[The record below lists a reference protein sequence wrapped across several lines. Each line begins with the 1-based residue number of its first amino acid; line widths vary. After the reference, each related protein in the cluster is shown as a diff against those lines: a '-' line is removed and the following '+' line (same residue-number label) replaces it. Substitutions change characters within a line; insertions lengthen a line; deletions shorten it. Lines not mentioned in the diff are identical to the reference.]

1 MPSFH
6 YRGPAV
12 VLAVL
17 GLVAGGVAV
26 AGPASAATPVD
37 IPDSNLLNCVDSTLG
52 LPAGTPIDSD
62 QAQSLISIT
71 CNNLGITD
79 MTGLGAFT
87 NLLNLTI
94 RDNAIVDLQPIG
106 GLTSLTALDV
116 ANNQIVSL
124 APLNAPN
131 LQTFLVDGNKLTDIG
146 PVRQM
151 TNLLNLNVAS
161 NQLTDIEAV
170 RELTTLVSLSVHMN
184 DISDIS
190 PAAGLTHL
198 TTLTAMNN
206 HISDISSL
214 SGLTSATTFN
224 VAGQTISQPDGTVGA
239 RAANPVIGVDGAP
252 VALSASSG
260 SATYDSASN
269 TWAPTAAGP
278 LTMSWASTRTPGT
291 GSGAFSGTFTLDV
304 APLPDAPVLAGTNGR
319 TVSGTAQPGVTVIVT
334 DGSGA
339 EVGTA
344 VADGSGNFTVTPSSP
359 LADGTKLTATAVDGA
374 GHTSAPSNTVT
385 VDAVAP
391 DAPVLAATDGKTVTG
406 TAEPGSTVTLTDG
419 SGAEVGTAVADGSGH
434 FTFTPSSPLADGTT
448 LTATA
453 TDKVGNTSGPSNTV
467 TVDAVA
473 PDAPVLAP
481 SNGTKVTG
489 TAEPGSTVTVTDGT
503 GALVGKAVADD
514 SGAFTITPE
523 RPLADGTTL
532 TATAADKVGNT
543 SGPSNT
549 VTVDAVA
556 PDAPVLAP
564 TDGKTVT
571 GTAEPGSTVTV
582 TDGSGAEVGTAV
594 ADDAGNFTLTPS
606 SPLADGTKVT
616 ATATDG
622 SGNVSGP
629 SNTVTVDAVAP
640 DAPILALSNGTTVSG
655 TAEPGATVTVTDGA
669 GNVVGTTVAADNGT
683 FTITPSSP
691 LADGTTVTAT
701 ATDGSGNVSGP
712 SNTVTVD
719 AVAPD
724 APVLAPTDGKTVTG
738 TAVPG
743 TTVTVTDGAGSI
755 VGTTLAGDDGTFTL
769 TPSTPLADGTTVTAT
784 ATDGSGNVSG
794 PSNTVT
800 VDAVAPD
807 APMLA
812 PTDGKTVTGTAEPGS
827 TVTVTDDAGNVVG
840 KVVTDD
846 SGAFILTPDSPL
858 ADGTKLTA
866 TATDEA
872 GNASGPSN
880 TVTVDA
886 VAPDAPVLAP
896 SNGTTVSG
904 TAEPGSTVTVTD
916 DAGNVVGKVV
926 ADDSGA
932 FTLTPESPL
941 ADGTKLTATAT
952 DEAGNASGPSN
963 TVTVDAVAPD
973 APVLAPSNGTT
984 VSGTAE
990 PGSTVTVTDDAGNV
1004 VGKVVADD
1012 SGAFTLTPE
1021 SPLADGTKLTAT
1033 ATDEAGNASGPS
1045 NTVTVDAVAPDA
1057 PVLAPS
1063 DGTTVSGTAEPGSTV
1078 TVTDDAGNVIGSAVA
1093 DEDGN
1098 FSIVLTSP
1106 LPDGTKLTATATDE
1120 DGNASAP
1127 SNTVTVAHP
1136 AATPEEETPSTET
1149 PSTGAT
1155 DPGANDKTAGASVD
1169 GSGDLA
1175 HTGLDALQ
1183 TVPWI
1188 LSLLGLGFIAV
1199 LIGRRR
1205 RKDDATES

>member
-12 VLAVL
+12 VLAVV

-26 AGPASAATPVD
+26 AGPASAATPVN

-79 MTGLGAFT
+79 MTGLGSFT

-151 TNLLNLNVAS
+151 TNILNLNVAS

-269 TWAPTAAGP
+269 TWTPTAAGP

-304 APLPDAPVLAGTNGR
+304 APLPDAPVLADTNGR

-419 SGAEVGTAVADGSGH
+419 SGTEVGTAVADGSGH

-523 RPLADGTTL
+523 LPLTDGTTL

-582 TDGSGAEVGTAV
+582 TDGTGAEVGTAV

-640 DAPILALSNGTTVSG
+640 DAPILAPTDGKTVTG
-655 TAEPGATVTVTDGA
+655 TAVPGTTVTVTDGA
-669 GNVVGTTVAADNGT
+669 GSIVGTTLAGDDGT
-683 FTITPSSP
+683 FTLTPTSP

-738 TAVPG
+738 TA
-743 TTVTVTDGAGSI
+743 
-755 VGTTLAGDDGTFTL
+755 
-769 TPSTPLADGTTVTAT
+769 
-784 ATDGSGNVSG
+784 
-794 PSNTVT
+794 
-800 VDAVAPD
+800 
-807 APMLA
+807 
-812 PTDGKTVTGTAEPGS
+812 EPGS

-840 KVVTDD
+840 KVVADG
-846 SGAFILTPDSPL
+846 SGAFTLTPDSPL

-916 DAGNVVGKVV
+916 DAGNVVGKTV
-926 ADDSGA
+926 AGDDGT
-932 FTLTPESPL
+932 FTITPESPL
-941 ADGTKLTATAT
+941 ADGTKLTAT
-952 DEAGNASGPSN
+952 S
-963 TVTVDAVAPD
+963 
-973 APVLAPSNGTT
+973 
-984 VSGTAE
+984 
-990 PGSTVTVTDDAGNV
+990 
-1004 VGKVVADD
+1004 
-1012 SGAFTLTPE
+1012 
-1021 SPLADGTKLTAT
+1021 
-1033 ATDEAGNASGPS
+1033 TDEAGNASGPS

-1136 AATPEEETPSTET
+1136 AATPEEETPSTEA
-1149 PSTGAT
+1149 PDTGAT

>member
-26 AGPASAATPVD
+26 AGPASAATPVN

-79 MTGLGAFT
+79 MTGLGSFT

-116 ANNQIVSL
+116 ANNQIVSI

-170 RELTTLVSLSVHMN
+170 RELATLVSLSVHMN

-269 TWAPTAAGP
+269 TWTPTAAGP

-304 APLPDAPVLAGTNGR
+304 APLPDAPVLADTNGR

-448 LTATA
+448 
-453 TDKVGNTSGPSNTV
+453 
-467 TVDAVA
+467 
-473 PDAPVLAP
+473 
-481 SNGTKVTG
+481 
-489 TAEPGSTVTVTDGT
+489 
-503 GALVGKAVADD
+503 
-514 SGAFTITPE
+514 
-523 RPLADGTTL
+523 
-532 TATAADKVGNT
+532 
-543 SGPSNT
+543 
-549 VTVDAVA
+549 
-556 PDAPVLAP
+556 
-564 TDGKTVT
+564 
-571 GTAEPGSTVTV
+571 
-582 TDGSGAEVGTAV
+582 
-594 ADDAGNFTLTPS
+594 
-606 SPLADGTKVT
+606 VT

-640 DAPILALSNGTTVSG
+640 DAPILAPSNGTTVSG

-769 TPSTPLADGTTVTAT
+769 TPSSPLADGTKVTAT

-807 APMLA
+807 APVLA
-812 PTDGKTVTGTAEPGS
+812 STDGKTVTGTAEPGS
-827 TVTVTDDAGNVVG
+827 TVTVTDG
-840 KVVTDD
+840 
-846 SGAFILTPDSPL
+846 
-858 ADGTKLTA
+858 
-866 TATDEA
+866 
-872 GNASGPSN
+872 
-880 TVTVDA
+880 
-886 VAPDAPVLAP
+886 
-896 SNGTTVSG
+896 
-904 TAEPGSTVTVTD
+904 
-916 DAGNVVGKVV
+916 
-926 ADDSGA
+926 
-932 FTLTPESPL
+932 
-941 ADGTKLTATAT
+941 
-952 DEAGNASGPSN
+952 
-963 TVTVDAVAPD
+963 
-973 APVLAPSNGTT
+973 
-984 VSGTAE
+984 
-990 PGSTVTVTDDAGNV
+990 AGNV

-1093 DEDGN
+1093 DEDGT

-1136 AATPEEETPSTET
+1136 AATPEEETPSTEA
-1149 PSTGAT
+1149 PDTGAT

-1205 RKDDATES
+1205 RKDGATES

>member
-26 AGPASAATPVD
+26 AGPASAATPVN

-79 MTGLGAFT
+79 MTGLGSFT

-116 ANNQIVSL
+116 ANNQIVSI

-170 RELTTLVSLSVHMN
+170 RELATLVSLSVHMN

-269 TWAPTAAGP
+269 TWTPTAAGP

-304 APLPDAPVLAGTNGR
+304 APLPDAPVLADTNGR

-448 LTATA
+448 
-453 TDKVGNTSGPSNTV
+453 
-467 TVDAVA
+467 
-473 PDAPVLAP
+473 
-481 SNGTKVTG
+481 
-489 TAEPGSTVTVTDGT
+489 
-503 GALVGKAVADD
+503 
-514 SGAFTITPE
+514 
-523 RPLADGTTL
+523 
-532 TATAADKVGNT
+532 
-543 SGPSNT
+543 
-549 VTVDAVA
+549 
-556 PDAPVLAP
+556 
-564 TDGKTVT
+564 
-571 GTAEPGSTVTV
+571 
-582 TDGSGAEVGTAV
+582 
-594 ADDAGNFTLTPS
+594 
-606 SPLADGTKVT
+606 VT

-640 DAPILALSNGTTVSG
+640 DAPILAPSNGTTVSG

-769 TPSTPLADGTTVTAT
+769 TPSSPLADGTKVTAT

-807 APMLA
+807 APVLA
-812 PTDGKTVTGTAEPGS
+812 STDGKTVTGTAEPGS
-827 TVTVTDDAGNVVG
+827 TVTVTDG
-840 KVVTDD
+840 
-846 SGAFILTPDSPL
+846 
-858 ADGTKLTA
+858 
-866 TATDEA
+866 
-872 GNASGPSN
+872 
-880 TVTVDA
+880 
-886 VAPDAPVLAP
+886 
-896 SNGTTVSG
+896 
-904 TAEPGSTVTVTD
+904 
-916 DAGNVVGKVV
+916 AGNVVGKVV

-1004 VGKVVADD
+1004 VGKTVAGDD
-1012 SGAFTLTPE
+1012 GTFTLTPD

-1093 DEDGN
+1093 DEDGT

-1136 AATPEEETPSTET
+1136 AATPEEETPSTEA
-1149 PSTGAT
+1149 PDTGAT

-1205 RKDDATES
+1205 RKDGATES

>member
-26 AGPASAATPVD
+26 AGPASAATPVN

-52 LPAGTPIDSD
+52 LPACTPIDSD

-79 MTGLGAFT
+79 MTGLGSFT

-116 ANNQIVSL
+116 ANNQIVSI

-170 RELTTLVSLSVHMN
+170 RELATLVSLSVHIN

-269 TWAPTAAGP
+269 TWTPTAAGP

-304 APLPDAPVLAGTNGR
+304 APLPDAPVLADTNGR

-448 LTATA
+448 
-453 TDKVGNTSGPSNTV
+453 
-467 TVDAVA
+467 
-473 PDAPVLAP
+473 
-481 SNGTKVTG
+481 
-489 TAEPGSTVTVTDGT
+489 
-503 GALVGKAVADD
+503 
-514 SGAFTITPE
+514 
-523 RPLADGTTL
+523 
-532 TATAADKVGNT
+532 
-543 SGPSNT
+543 
-549 VTVDAVA
+549 
-556 PDAPVLAP
+556 
-564 TDGKTVT
+564 
-571 GTAEPGSTVTV
+571 
-582 TDGSGAEVGTAV
+582 
-594 ADDAGNFTLTPS
+594 
-606 SPLADGTKVT
+606 
-616 ATATDG
+616 
-622 SGNVSGP
+622 
-629 SNTVTVDAVAP
+629 
-640 DAPILALSNGTTVSG
+640 
-655 TAEPGATVTVTDGA
+655 
-669 GNVVGTTVAADNGT
+669 
-683 FTITPSSP
+683 
-691 LADGTTVTAT
+691 VTAT

-769 TPSTPLADGTTVTAT
+769 TPSSPLADGTKVTAT

-807 APMLA
+807 APVLA
-812 PTDGKTVTGTAEPGS
+812 STDGKTVTGTAEPGS
-827 TVTVTDDAGNVVG
+827 TVTVTDG
-840 KVVTDD
+840 
-846 SGAFILTPDSPL
+846 
-858 ADGTKLTA
+858 
-866 TATDEA
+866 
-872 GNASGPSN
+872 
-880 TVTVDA
+880 
-886 VAPDAPVLAP
+886 
-896 SNGTTVSG
+896 
-904 TAEPGSTVTVTD
+904 
-916 DAGNVVGKVV
+916 AGNVVGKVV

-1004 VGKVVADD
+1004 VGKTVAGDD
-1012 SGAFTLTPE
+1012 GTFTLTPD

-1093 DEDGN
+1093 DEDGT

-1136 AATPEEETPSTET
+1136 AATPEEETPSTEA
-1149 PSTGAT
+1149 PDTGAT

-1205 RKDDATES
+1205 RKDGATES